1 MIIKGN
7 NIEVDELVNKIDINS
22 YLSKD
27 NGKGILLNDYQIE
40 VLRRNGFN
48 YEEYSNL
55 SELIF
60 DLDNYLNSGNDD
72 EELEYVVDTL
82 SELHYYTE
90 TNK

>member
-1 MIIKGN
+1 MIVKEN
-7 NIEVDELVNKIDINS
+7 NINIDELVNKIDFNS
-22 YLSKD
+22 FLSKD

-48 YEEYSNL
+48 YEQYSNL

-72 EELEYVVDTL
+72 EELEYITDFL
-82 SELHYYTE
+82 SELHYYNE

>member
-1 MIIKGN
+1 MLIKGN
-7 NIEVDELVNKIDINS
+7 NINIDDLVNKIDFSS

-27 NGKGILLNDYQIE
+27 NKKGILLNDYQIN

-72 EELEYVVDTL
+72 DELEFIADTL
-82 SELHYYTE
+82 AEIHYYQE

>member
-1 MIIKGN
+1 MLIKGHN
-7 NIEVDELVNKIDINS
+7 VNVNELVNKIDFNS

-27 NGKGILLNDYQIE
+27 NKKGILLNDYEIE

-48 YEEYSNL
+48 YEEYSNR

-72 EELEYVVDTL
+72 EELEYITDRL

>member
-1 MIIKGN
+1 MLIKGN
-7 NIEVDELVNKIDINS
+7 NINIDELVNKIDFDS

-27 NGKGILLNDYQIE
+27 NNKGILLNDYEIE

-48 YEEYSNL
+48 YEDYSSL

-60 DLDNYLNSGNDD
+60 DLDNYLNNGNDD
-72 EELEYVVDTL
+72 EELEYITDRL
-82 SELHYYTE
+82 SELHYYNE